1 MVITSKQMGAFYK
14 YGRES
19 YENLS
24 GAKCLSG
31 RNQSYG
37 KGSTRCGT
45 CIGKETADSG
55 RKRDTG
61 NTGKQRED
69 WTIIAATKGKSSF
82 LKKLE
87 EAGSA
92 ELKELEQ
99 KRECYAWIFL
109 K

>member
-1 MVITSKQMGAFYK
+1 MPFRA
-14 YGRES
+14 
-19 YENLS
+19 
-24 GAKCLSG
+24 
-31 RNQSYG
+31 NQSYG

-61 NTGKQRED
+61 NTGKQRGGLDDHCRDER
-69 WTIIAATKGKSSF
+69 KKQL

-99 KRECYAWIFL
+99 KRECYAWIFPEIKNRTKSNL
-109 K
+109 L